1 MGHFISPKNEFCSV
15 FLTLIEANAR
25 GKFSNIFDHYLIFSY
40 DGDVYHNHADSKNG
54 HYWTSLANI
63 EGSPLAVGGAGP
75 NINKA
80 ETYDI
85 ATNTWTEVADYPY
98 GS

>member
-1 MGHFISPKNEFCSV
+1 MREVTFQIFSV
-15 FLTLIEANAR
+15 TVTRL
-25 GKFSNIFDHYLIFSY
+25 YLIFSY

-54 HYWTSLANI
+54 HHYTSLANT
-63 EGSPLAVGGAGP
+63 EGSPLAVGGYDP
-75 NINKA
+75 NTNKA

-98 GS
+98 HS